1 MKEVNLDIV
10 SRDKTGKSNC
20 KQLRNMGKIPAVIY
34 GDKKEPTYIAVD
46 YPKIVKELSR
56 TSFFSTIFSLKLNKK
71 KIKVLPKEIQTDP
84 LNDKPIHIDF
94 LRVNDE
100 SKINISVPIIFINE
114 DKSPGLKSGCVLNAV
129 RREIDL
135 ICKINSIPE
144 KLEADLTNLELG
156 SVIHM
161 SDIKLHEDV
170 IPQISD
176 RDFTI
181 ATIAAPTVMPVE
193 EEKPETEGEEG
204 EEATSEVETYDE
216 FKKVLE
222 EKGGFIYA
230 HWDGTE
236 ETEELVKNETKATI
250 RCIPLKTDGKEGKC
264 MVTGKPSKQ
273 KVLFARSY

>member
-34 GDKKEPTYIAVD
+34 GDKKEPTYITVD

-56 TSFFSTIFSLKLNKK
+56 TGFFSTVFSLNLDKK
-71 KIKVLPKEIQTDP
+71 EIKVLPREIQTDP

-94 LRVNDE
+94 LRVNNE
-100 SKINISVPIIFINE
+100 SKINISVSIDFINE
-114 DKSPGLKSGCVLNAV
+114 NKSPGLKGGGVLNVV

-144 KLEADLTNLELG
+144 KLEADLANLEIG

-161 SDIKLHEDV
+161 SDIKLEENV
-170 IPQISD
+170 VPQISD

-193 EEKPETEGEEG
+193 EEPETEGEEG
-204 EEATSEVETYDE
+204 EEGA
-216 FKKVLE
+216 
-222 EKGGFIYA
+222 
-230 HWDGTE
+230 E
-236 ETEELVKNETKATI
+236 ETECKEGVEGKEQENKSEEKKEETKESET
-250 RCIPLKTDGKEGKC
+250 KKEEDPK
-264 MVTGKPSKQ
+264 K
-273 KVLFARSY
+273 

>member
-181 ATIAAPTVMPVE
+181 ATIAAPTVMPIE
-193 EEKPETEGEEG
+193 EEKPGTEGEEEGAEGAETKEG
-204 EEATSEVETYDE
+204 EEDKSEEN
-216 FKKVLE
+216 K
-222 EKGGFIYA
+222 
-230 HWDGTE
+230 E
-236 ETEELVKNETKATI
+236 ETKETETK
-250 RCIPLKTDGKEGKC
+250 KEENPK
-264 MVTGKPSKQ
+264 K
-273 KVLFARSY
+273 

>member
-1 MKEVNLDIV
+1 MKAVNLDII

-20 KQLRNMGKIPAVIY
+20 KQLRNIGKIPAVIY
-34 GDKKEPTYIAVD
+34 GDKKEPAYIAVD

-56 TSFFSTIFSLKLNKK
+56 TGFFSTVFSLKLDKK
-71 KIKVLPKEIQTDP
+71 KEIKVLPREIQTDP

-94 LRVNDE
+94 LRVNNE

-114 DKSPGLKSGCVLNAV
+114 EKSPGLKGGGVLNVV
-129 RREIDL
+129 RREVDL
-135 ICKINSIPE
+135 ICKINNIPE
-144 KLEADLTNLELG
+144 KLEADLTNLEVG

-161 SDIKLHEDV
+161 SDIKLEEDV

-204 EEATSEVETYDE
+204 EEGAEKAEGEEDTEVKEGEEGKSEES
-216 FKKVLE
+216 KE
-222 EKGGFIYA
+222 EAK
-230 HWDGTE
+230 
-236 ETEELVKNETKATI
+236 ETESK
-250 RCIPLKTDGKEGKC
+250 KEED
-264 MVTGKPSKQ
+264 SK
-273 KVLFARSY
+273 K

>member
-34 GDKKEPTYIAVD
+34 GDKKEPTYITVD

-56 TSFFSTIFSLKLNKK
+56 TSFFSTVFSMKLDKK
-71 KIKVLPKEIQTDP
+71 EIKVLPREIQTDP

-94 LRVNDE
+94 LRVNNE
-100 SKINISVPIIFINE
+100 SKINISVSIDFINE
-114 DKSPGLKSGCVLNAV
+114 NKSPGLKGGGVLNVV

-144 KLEADLTNLELG
+144 KLEADLANLEIG

-161 SDIKLHEDV
+161 SDIKLEENV
-170 IPQISD
+170 VPQISD

-193 EEKPETEGEEG
+193 EEPETEGEEG
-204 EEATSEVETYDE
+204 EEGVEGAEGAETKE
-216 FKKVLE
+216 GE
-222 EKGGFIYA
+222 EDKE
-230 HWDGTE
+230 DKSE
-236 ETEELVKNETKATI
+236 ETKETESKKEE
-250 RCIPLKTDGKEGKC
+250 D
-264 MVTGKPSKQ
+264 SK
-273 KVLFARSY
+273 K

>member
-34 GDKKEPTYIAVD
+34 GDKKKPAYIAVD

-56 TSFFSTIFSLKLNKK
+56 TDFFSTVFSLKLNKK
-71 KIKVLPKEIQTDP
+71 EIKVLPREIQTDP
-84 LNDKPIHIDF
+84 LNGKPMHIDF

-161 SDIKLHEDV
+161 SDIKLQENV

-204 EEATSEVETYDE
+204 EEGEGAETKEGEEGKSEEN
-216 FKKVLE
+216 K
-222 EKGGFIYA
+222 
-230 HWDGTE
+230 E
-236 ETEELVKNETKATI
+236 ETKETETK
-250 RCIPLKTDGKEGKC
+250 KEENPK
-264 MVTGKPSKQ
+264 K
-273 KVLFARSY
+273 

>member
-1 MKEVNLDIV
+1 MKEVNLDII

-34 GDKKEPTYIAVD
+34 GDKKEPAYIAVD

-56 TSFFSTIFSLKLNKK
+56 TSFFSTVFSLKLDKK
-71 KIKVLPKEIQTDP
+71 EIKVLPREIQTDP

-94 LRVNDE
+94 LRVNNE
-100 SKINISVPIIFINE
+100 SKINISVSIDFINE
-114 DKSPGLKSGCVLNAV
+114 NKSPGLKGGGVLNVV

-144 KLEADLTNLELG
+144 KLEADLANLEIG

-161 SDIKLHEDV
+161 SDIKLEENV
-170 IPQISD
+170 VPQISD

-193 EEKPETEGEEG
+193 EEPETEGEEG
-204 EEATSEVETYDE
+204 EEGVEGAEGAETKE
-216 FKKVLE
+216 GE
-222 EKGGFIYA
+222 EDKE
-230 HWDGTE
+230 DKSE
-236 ETEELVKNETKATI
+236 ETKETESKKEE
-250 RCIPLKTDGKEGKC
+250 D
-264 MVTGKPSKQ
+264 SK
-273 KVLFARSY
+273 K